1 MRARHQTR
9 GDQVAE
15 WIEDYCVVPSG
26 PDRGKPVRLTE
37 AELYAVRQFYDCP
50 AGPQDQQVE
59 GNLAAYLALLH
70 TCGIE
75 VDGPR
80 PQLHS
85 DPWTVWNAA
94 NNPMLRRVLKREPD
108 AVACPALGTRF
119 PKAA

>member
-75 VDGPR
+75 VAMARGLSFTPILGR
-80 PQLHS
+80 SGMQQ
-85 DPWTVWNAA
+85 TT
-94 NNPMLRRVLKREPD
+94 RCC
-108 AVACPALGTRF
+108 AVC
-119 PKAA
+119 